1 MDIGKAPVLFGKTSI
16 RFYCGSERQTRVVS
30 SVEELAQAIADL
42 RPTGLEVPD
51 LIPVSASAG
60 RVLSADW
67 QWRARL
73 QLALQGVGM
82 KMADSYLTPHLDQ
95 FTLWIECQSIE

>member
-1 MDIGKAPVLFGKTSI
+1 MLFGRTSI
-16 RFYCGSERQTRVVS
+16 RLYCGSERQTRAVS

-42 RPTGLEVPD
+42 RPTGLELPD
-51 LIPVSASAG
+51 LIPVSASTG
-60 RVLSADW
+60 IVLAADW

-73 QLALQGVGM
+73 QLALQRVGM